1 MPKDLITVVMPV
13 FRTVDK
19 YVRESVKS
27 ILVQDYAN
35 LELII
40 IEDPSDCVA
49 ERAVRAFSD
58 VRIRYVMNSQ
68 RTNFVQQIN
77 KGIELASGDLIAR
90 MDADDISDPSRLRIQ
105 RAFLQERPDIS
116 AVASNLKIIDEQGI
130 CVGYREYPE
139 FPEDIANK
147 MRIRNVVA
155 HPAVMFRKKDC
166 FEVGGYSEE
175 FDTISDYDLWIKMH
189 LAGKKFYNIQQPLLN
204 YRMHTGATKG
214 YLLKK
219 QLADTLRIKR
229 KYFRSKKEWDIRCEM
244 RFMGEF
250 MLMVLPSRWIYALFI
265 TFFIGKSGIAAS
277 RRQNQ

>member
-1 MPKDLITVVMPV
+1 MPKDLIAVVMPI
-13 FRTVDK
+13 FSTVDK
-19 YVRESVKS
+19 YVREAVKS
-27 ILVQDYAN
+27 ILSQDHAN

-49 ERAVRAFSD
+49 ERTVREFSD
-58 VRIRYVMNSQ
+58 VRTLYIMNSQ
-68 RTNFVQQIN
+68 RTSFVQQIN

-90 MDADDISDPSRLRIQ
+90 MDADDISEPSRLRIQ

-116 AVASNLKIIDEQGI
+116 AVGSNLKIIDEQGI

-166 FEVGGYSEE
+166 LEMGGYSEE
-175 FDTISDYDLWIKMH
+175 FDTISDYDLWIKM
-189 LAGKKFYNIQQPLLN
+189 LLGGKNFYNIQLPLLN
-204 YRMHTGATKG
+204 YRMHTAATKG

-219 QLADTLRIKR
+219 QLADTLRIKK
-229 KYFRSKKEWDIRCEM
+229 KYFRSKKGWDLLCEM
-244 RFMGEF
+244 RFMSEF
-250 MLMVLPSRWIYALFI
+250 MLMALPSRWIYALFI
-265 TFFIGKSGIAAS
+265 TFFIGKSGTAYS
-277 RRQNQ
+277 VGRNQ